1 VISVHDLHIW
11 TPASGAPALSAHVVV
26 EDLDNWMKTLE
37 AMRALLST
45 RYGIEH
51 VTLQP
56 ETRAGII
63 PVAPLSRMARRV
75 PRRGSD

>member
-1 VISVHDLHIW
+1 
-11 TPASGAPALSAHVVV
+11 
-26 EDLDNWMKTLE
+26 MKTLE
-37 AMRALLST
+37 ALRALLGS

-63 PVAPLSRMARRV
+63 PVAPLARMARRV
-75 PRRGSD
+75 PRRGED